1 MEELYMQ
8 INTIDDLVL
17 YMLSD
22 NKSFEEIEQE
32 IAQLETTNKDRLLSL
47 FHFLKERSSKPLS
60 FSIKVLCLLIPYG
73 FVSKGYKKYVFDPLE
88 SYRLGFLQKF
98 KDYNLY
104 SILGII
110 LYTVLLLIVF

>member
-1 MEELYMQ
+1 MEDLYMQ

-22 NKSFEEIEQE
+22 NKSFEDIEQE
-32 IAQLETTNKDRLLSL
+32 IVQLEEAHQHRLLRL

-73 FVSKGYKKYVFDPLE
+73 FVSNLYKKYIFDPLE
-88 SYRLGFLQKF
+88 HYRSGFLQQF

-110 LYTVLLLIVF
+110 LYAIVIIAVF